1 MPRHRVGVKPLFAA
15 FCLLLAGCAPGWKC
29 VNRTLPVGNWLV
41 ECRYINT
48 DRSCSGAPS
57 GGDYALVMV
66 NHEQEHAREYALF
79 VASRRARPDTGGN
92 ALFQVLPK
100 SPNPDQPALPIQSD
114 EVVGGASKPGVLTV
128 TLHQTDVEALAGADG
143 FHLEYTPS
151 NLSSP
156 TLVLNA
162 GKLADVSGAV
172 IETMNSCLD
181 EP

>member
-29 VNRTLPVGNWLV
+29 VNRTIPVGTWLV
-41 ECRYINT
+41 ECRYINA

-66 NHEQEHAREYALF
+66 NHEQLHAREYALF
-79 VASRRARPDTGGN
+79 VTDRRARPDSGGN

-100 SPNPDQPALPIQSD
+100 SPNPAQPALPISSD
-114 EVVGGASKPGVLTV
+114 EVVGGASKAGVLTV
-128 TLHQTDVEALAGADG
+128 ALHQTDVESLAGADG

-151 NLSSP
+151 NASSP
-156 TLVLNA
+156 SLVLTTS
-162 GKLADVSGAV
+162 KLGDVSGAV